1 MRRCGPCSWTAS
13 TVSRD
18 APWLRLPACA
28 ALLTPLLP
36 SGTVPHHRARRLL
49 DRARGGRAQRGRAA
63 VDEGARR
70 RAVHPCVFS
79 SPVLPRFSRRPLT
92 SCLRTMRAARL
103 WCAFTTPSMAIAY
116 ASSLNPKPQV
126 RSPGWPSRGRPRPQ
140 RVHSGPALRSL
151 THAYYMRLLITR
163 RGSCATPSTRVQRAK
178 RRFSS
183 RHSRCHSRSPRVGAS
198 VSVWRTGGL
207 WRGASTDSGWTMR
220 RQAAS
225 LMRPNPRH
233 QSSLHRPRLHT
244 VIHLI
249 NNTKTSQRPH
259 STRTHTPGLT
269 RGLPQAR

>member
-1 MRRCGPCSWTAS
+1 
-13 TVSRD
+13 
-18 APWLRLPACA
+18 
-28 ALLTPLLP
+28 
-36 SGTVPHHRARRLL
+36 
-49 DRARGGRAQRGRAA
+49 
-63 VDEGARR
+63 
-70 RAVHPCVFS
+70 
-79 SPVLPRFSRRPLT
+79 
-92 SCLRTMRAARL
+92 MRAARL

-151 THAYYMRLLITR
+151 THAYYMHLLITR
-163 RGSCATPSTRVQRAK
+163 RGSCATPSTRVRRAK

-207 WRGASTDSGWTMR
+207 WRGASTDSGC
-220 RQAAS
+220 
-225 LMRPNPRH
+225 LMRPNLRH

-259 STRTHTPGLT
+259 STRTHALQIQ
-269 RGLPQAR
+269 GLPEAYRKLADNGVFWRPAADCNGLGGVPFAAPAPPAPLPAALLMGPGGRDAFRRWSVLMGNFVLRYQDRHSASHIVDQSE